1 MRDRVSIFRN
11 SKIYLYGAGKIG
23 HEVTVELKNDI
34 DGIFDRR
41 YEELRTL
48 NGIPIMNPAEIMNL
62 NPVDSI
68 LIFSV
73 GMNVA
78 DSIMQLVE
86 GLGWVRNI
94 NLYYYSDFMQNNLME
109 YYLGR
114 KNKLYIPDF
123 TISITTKCSLKCK
136 NCSQQLHRIKD
147 KSDRNIND
155 LKKDLSNLFRYVDY
169 VDNLAIIGGEPF
181 AHSKLNIFLKELVKY
196 RSKYK
201 KCRIVTNATILPS
214 KDILIFM
221 AQNNIYLELT
231 RYNVAQSKIE
241 VITKQCKD
249 FNVQYNISDHE
260 YWLEMWNETPKLNDD
275 EVNWIFKNFVV
286 KNHCAGMIN
295 GYITVCTCAFMYM
308 LGKDNFCESDYLD
321 LYKTQSKETILEYL
335 SANMAWLTG
344 CKYCNG
350 LYGINDKKILVGEQ
364 LK

>member
-1 MRDRVSIFRN
+1 
-11 SKIYLYGAGKIG
+11 
-23 HEVTVELKNDI
+23 
-34 DGIFDRR
+34 
-41 YEELRTL
+41 
-48 NGIPIMNPAEIMNL
+48 
-62 NPVDSI
+62 
-68 LIFSV
+68 
-73 GMNVA
+73 
-78 DSIMQLVE
+78 
-86 GLGWVRNI
+86 
-94 NLYYYSDFMQNNLME
+94 
-109 YYLGR
+109 
-114 KNKLYIPDF
+114 
-123 TISITTKCSLKCK
+123 
-136 NCSQQLHRIKD
+136 
-147 KSDRNIND
+147 
-155 LKKDLSNLFRYVDY
+155 
-169 VDNLAIIGGEPF
+169 
-181 AHSKLNIFLKELVKY
+181 
-196 RSKYK
+196 
-201 KCRIVTNATILPS
+201 
-214 KDILIFM
+214 M

-275 EVNWIFKNFVV
+275 EVNWIFKNCVV

-321 LYKTQSKETILEYL
+321 LYKTLSKETILEYL